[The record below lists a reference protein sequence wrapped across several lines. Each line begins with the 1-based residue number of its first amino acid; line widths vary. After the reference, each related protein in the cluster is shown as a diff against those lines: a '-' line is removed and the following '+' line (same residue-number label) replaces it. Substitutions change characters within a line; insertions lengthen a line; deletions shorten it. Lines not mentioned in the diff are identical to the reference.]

1 MLKTLPVTLRFLS
14 GLGLCL
20 LISLAAMRW
29 IAPLGWMDHPRGRRQ
44 HEHPTPRT
52 GGLALLAA
60 LGIGQSLGAV
70 KLPLGPAEW
79 GVVYGM
85 GLMGALDDRFDLR
98 ARWKALASLVA
109 AAILAALTWNLLR
122 QAGAHLPLFQGTLAT
137 KTGLA
142 LALLWAWYWSIPQA
156 CNLIDGMNGLALGFF
171 LMLAL
176 SMDLPL
182 GEAGHG
188 AYLLGALVALAALN
202 WPRGRQFLGDTGSLS
217 LGTLFAILGVH
228 LLAVASPNRLLWA
241 FAYPIVDVL
250 MVMAIRLSIGKPL
263 GEGDRNHFHHQW
275 LRLFPSRPTIA
286 LGLTL
291 LPGFACMQVLQDYP
305 GHRAVAW
312 AGGAWLAGCAIWFF
326 RRSRA
331 VAPARPPSGG
341 RPRLEL
347 DARWTEPSGPHR
359 AA

>member
-1 MLKTLPVTLRFLS
+1 MLNPLPISARFII

-20 LISLAAMRW
+20 LMSLAVMRW

-44 HEHPTPRT
+44 HGRPTPRT

-60 LGIGQSLGAV
+60 LAIGQVLGAV
-70 KLPLGPAEW
+70 RLPLRAAEW
-79 GVVYGM
+79 GVVFGM
-85 GLMGALDDRFDLR
+85 GIMGAIDDRFDLR

-109 AAILAALTWNLLR
+109 AAILASLTWTLLR

-156 CNLIDGMNGLALGFF
+156 CNLIDGMNGLAPGFF
-171 LMLAL
+171 LMLAY

-182 GEAGHG
+182 GEAGQG

-202 WPRGRQFLGDTGSLS
+202 WPRGRQFLGDAGSLA

-228 LLAVASPNRLLWA
+228 LLAVTSPNLLLWA

-250 MVMAIRLSIGKPL
+250 MVTAIRLSLGKPL
-263 GEGDRNHFHHQW
+263 SEGDRNHFHHQW
-275 LRLFPSRPTIA
+275 QRVFPGRALAA
-286 LGLTL
+286 LGMTL
-291 LPGFACMQVLQDYP
+291 LPGFACMQVLQGYKY
-305 GHRAVAW
+305 HRLIAW
-312 AGGAWLAGCAIWFF
+312 AGLAWLLGAALWFYF
-326 RRSRA
+326 RA
-331 VAPARPPSGG
+331 VRAGSEHPATERKMSFAKEAQEISGS
-341 RPRLEL
+341 R
-347 DARWTEPSGPHR
+347 
-359 AA
+359 